1 LNAEIDLVT
10 NQRQNDEML
19 LEKLSRKIRVIAT
32 CATFIWI
39 MTHFVFHGVS
49 TFSLYLEF
57 ASLLVIFGMIPIYSI
72 HYLPIIRMRY
82 FHHKDDDRRNCVAAF
97 DHSL

>member
-1 LNAEIDLVT
+1 
-10 NQRQNDEML
+10 ML

-72 HYLPIIRMRY
+72 IYQLLERDTSTIKMMIEEI
-82 FHHKDDDRRNCVAAF
+82 A
-97 DHSL
+97 